1 MLRTSITTEG
11 GTPDLPDYIYYN
23 ADIIN
28 NTSAD
33 LVNGTTFFD
42 PPVRFNETRDTALV
56 KDASQYHFS
65 IIRFTMD
72 GANKDLPLFIPD
84 IQEGTGQTNPD
95 LTSYAIALSYDQT
108 WNISGGRTMAF
119 SIRPDPRFVIYTPE
133 TQNLSVAPLP
143 APTSSPQFRVLYNG
157 ATTYAPNDVV
167 TTSALLTPYGTRQPP
182 FYRLRG
188 PDRNWSPVLGFNVGD
203 YVNFNGVAYRC
214 IAAVSAP
221 PLGAFNLNPAQ
232 DPVSWVVGITG
243 FAPAG
248 NPQYWT
254 LIDGAQ
260 GSPQDLSSRYYWV
273 YTYEHWLKL
282 VNDTISD
289 PARLTAA
296 VGGTAAAAIN
306 IPVANPTCA
315 IEETANA
322 FHAAWLAAGLTAFG
336 VGANPFPFQTMD
348 DFVAFCVPPKIVYEP
363 STNRFTIKAD
373 SDGYGGRITTFTPQ
387 AYVAGPPS
395 VVGQATAPVFRPFF
409 NTNMYGIFTN
419 FQNIYWN
426 TQDPTIGPF
435 ANTPVWLSSAG
446 PSSGLV
452 PTPVGYTNEIIF
464 PNKFYQNIED
474 YRLPPF
480 GGVAPLGIVPTLLQ
494 KVYWLNE
501 QDYESNSSLWSPISS
516 ILFTSTLLP
525 IRTEQTG
532 APIVLGQG
540 NDAESSGTTP
550 SAFQPIITD
559 VALPMTGGA
568 ADYRSFIYYAPTA
581 EYRLS
586 DTTPSKQDIR
596 NIDVQVFWKNRL
608 DNSLFPITLFNLSSV
623 SIKMMFRHKD
633 AAAKAENT
641 SVQLGGR
648 RY

>member
-1 MLRTSITTEG
+1 MLRSSITTEG
-11 GTPDLPDYIYYN
+11 GTPDAPDYIYYN

-28 NTSAD
+28 NTTAD

-84 IQEGTGQTNPD
+84 IQEGTGQTNVD
-95 LTSYAIALSYDQT
+95 LTSYSLALSYAQQ
-108 WNISGGRTMAF
+108 WNTSVGPIDF
-119 SIRPDPRFVIYTPE
+119 SIVPPVRFVLYTPE
-133 TQNLSVAPLP
+133 TQNLSVAPVP
-143 APTSSPQFRVLYNG
+143 ALTANPQFFGLWSVARFYV
-157 ATTYAPNDVV
+157 PNDVIGSSLN
-167 TTSALLTPYGTRQPP
+167 TTYGTINGP
-182 FYRLRG
+182 FYRLKT
-188 PDRNWSPVLGFNVGD
+188 PLLQWNATSSFQVNAW
-203 YVNFNGVAYRC
+203 VNFNGVAYRC
-214 IAAVSAP
+214 ILAVPAGNNPPPFAA
-221 PLGAFNLNPAQ
+221 PAN
-232 DPVSWVVGITG
+232 WVVGVNNVDPAVSPL
-243 FAPAG
+243 APLF
-248 NPQYWT
+248 WDI
-254 LIDGAQ
+254 IDGAQ

-282 VNDTISD
+282 VNDTISN
-289 PARLTAA
+289 PANLTAV
-296 VGGTAAAAIN
+296 VGGTAAA
-306 IPVANPTCA
+306 PVAIPLATPTCA
-315 IEETANA
+315 MEETANA
-322 FHAAWLAAGLTAFG
+322 FYNAWNTLFPQPSATD
-336 VGANPFPFQTMD
+336 PFPFPDMD
-348 DFVAFCVPPKIVYEP
+348 AFTAFVVPPKIVYEP

-373 SDGYGGRITTFTPQ
+373 SDGFGTRITTFTPQ
-387 AYVAGPPS
+387 PYDPITPA
-395 VVGQATAPVFRPFF
+395 VGQATPPVFRLFF
-409 NTNMYGIFTN
+409 NTNMYGLFTN

-435 ANTPVWLSSAG
+435 ANTPTFTGGL
-446 PSSGLV
+446 LV

-464 PNKFYQNIED
+464 PNKWYQNIED
-474 YRLPPF
+474 YRLPPY

-494 KVYWLNE
+494 KVYWMNE

-525 IRTEQTG
+525 IRAEQTG

-568 ADYRSFIYYAPTA
+568 ADYRSFIYYAPAA

-608 DNSLFPITLFNLSSV
+608 DNSLNPITLFNLSSV

-633 AAAKAENT
+633 AMGKSEGT